1 MKIVFTLWALSRGK
15 GGAERLGCDIVNGL
29 ARRGHDLTIFTQGE
43 VGSKLCY
50 PLNSCVRVEYFPI
63 RSPNRSDAWF
73 DARRRLNRLAPH
85 VCVVLGS
92 SAALLRGP
100 LLTRGSHIPLILSEH
115 SNPRIIENERWNRA
129 DRQAVF
135 SGADRIHL
143 LLESYRDSVHPCLR
157 ERVRIIPNATA
168 MPPLARPRSL
178 PEGGNAPSCK
188 GRILAVGRLRDDI
201 KQHSLLVEAM
211 ALLRPLFPCWE
222 AHIWGE
228 GPDRE
233 MLEADIRSR
242 GLEQA
247 VHLCGTTDAIERE
260 YAGADI
266 FCIPSRY
273 EGFPLA
279 LLEAMRHSL
288 PVVGFA
294 DSPGVR
300 DVFVPGTG
308 LLAQRMDAQSL
319 SAALARLM
327 GDAELRAIAG
337 ENALK
342 ATEAFTL
349 NSVVDQWEQLLH
361 ETACLG
367 SVSLR
372 YPLHESASV
381 NVRRRLWGNAERQRG
396 DFAESL
402 EEKEGQTA
410 DGVFQALRCVWEAMR
425 SGTLDALQQAIL
437 ERSGLFDR
445 QWYREQYVRGPEL
458 MDPLEHYVRFGAKKG
473 YWPNPHFD
481 TLSYRREGMHGMP
494 PGLNPLLHFFLGNPS
509 RGDMRGKN

>member
-29 ARRGHDLTIFTQGE
+29 ARRGHDLTVFTQGE

-50 PLNSCVRVEYFPI
+50 PLNPCVRVEYFPI

-73 DARRRLNRLAPH
+73 DARRCLNRLAPH

-92 SAALLRGP
+92 SVALLRGP

-168 MPPLARPRSL
+168 MPPLARPRTL
-178 PEGGNAPSCK
+178 QEAENAPSCK
-188 GRILAVGRLRDDI
+188 RRILAVGRLRDDI
-201 KQHSLLVEAM
+201 KQHSLLVQAM
-211 ALLRPLFPCWE
+211 ALLRPRFPCWE

-228 GPDRE
+228 GRDRE

-273 EGFPLA
+273 EGFPLV

-361 ETACLG
+361 ETACLR
-367 SVSLR
+367 SSLR
-372 YPLHESASV
+372 YPLHENARVSL
-381 NVRRRLWGNAERQRG
+381 RRRQWGKIEQG
-396 DFAESL
+396 QTDFAESL
-402 EEKEGQTA
+402 EEMEGQTA
-410 DGVFQALRCVWEAMR
+410 DGDFQPLRCVWEAMR
-425 SGTLDALQQAIL
+425 SGTLDALQQVIL

-494 PGLNPLLHFFLGNPS
+494 PGLNPLLHFFIGNPS

>member
-29 ARRGHDLTIFTQGE
+29 ARRGHDLTVFTLGE

-50 PLNSCVRVEYFPI
+50 PLNPFVRVEYFPI

-73 DARRRLNRLAPH
+73 DARRCLNRLAPH

-100 LLTRGSHIPLILSEH
+100 MLTRGSHIPLILSEH
-115 SNPRIIENERWNRA
+115 SNPRIIESERWNRA

-178 PEGGNAPSCK
+178 QEGENAPSCK

-211 ALLRPLFPCWE
+211 ALLRPLFPRWE

-228 GPDRE
+228 GEDKAL
-233 MLEADIRSR
+233 LEARIRR
-242 GLEQA
+242 HGLA
-247 VHLCGTTDAIERE
+247 DVVRLCGTTNAIERE

-294 DSPGVR
+294 DSFGVR

-308 LLAQRMDAQSL
+308 LLAPRMDAQSL
-319 SAALARLM
+319 SESLARLM
-327 GDAELRAIAG
+327 RDADLRATAG

-342 ATEAFTL
+342 AGEAFTL
-349 NSVVDQWEQLLH
+349 ERVVDQWEQLLH
-361 ETACLG
+361 EAACLR
-367 SVSLR
+367 SSLR
-372 YPLHESASV
+372 YPLHENARVSL
-381 NVRRRLWGNAERQRG
+381 RRRLWGKIEQG
-396 DFAESL
+396 QTDVAESL
-402 EEKEGQTA
+402 EEMERQTA
-410 DGVFQALRCVWEAMR
+410 DGDFQPMRCVWEAMR
-425 SGTLDALQQAIL
+425 PGTLDTLQQAVL
-437 ERSGLFDR
+437 ERSGLFDG
-445 QWYREQYVRGPEL
+445 QWYRKQYVRGPEL
-458 MDPLEHYVRFGAKKG
+458 MDPLEHYVRFGADKG

-481 TLSYRREGMHGMP
+481 TAKHRKEWMSAL
-494 PGLNPLLHFFLGNPS
+494 PGTLNPLVHAALWGRRHNRWL
-509 RGDMRGKN
+509 